1 MGEELAWRDALAQIA
16 TVLADEQTS
25 PEQFA
30 IYRRMT
36 PGRRLEIAEQLYWSA
51 RRMKTAWVQ
60 AQHPDW
66 SEEQVAREVMRNFSH
81 ARS

>member
-1 MGEELAWRDALAQIA
+1 M
-16 TVLADEQTS
+16 LADEQTS

-36 PGRRLEIAEQLYWSA
+36 PGRRLEVAEQLYWSA
-51 RRMKTAWVQ
+51 RHLKTAWLR

-66 SEEQVAREVMRNFSH
+66 SDEQVAQAVTQNFSH